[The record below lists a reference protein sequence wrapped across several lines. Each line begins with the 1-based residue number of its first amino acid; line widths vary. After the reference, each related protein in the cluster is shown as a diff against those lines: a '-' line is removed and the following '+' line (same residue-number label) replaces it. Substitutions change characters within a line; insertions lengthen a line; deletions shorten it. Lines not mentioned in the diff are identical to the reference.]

1 MTREGHVRF
10 CERLGGEIPR
20 ADSAIMKE
28 VQLPSAQ
35 TLRGFREP
43 QVQRL
48 HIVSRPSNVLNRLHG
63 MITNQR
69 DFVLPTSRHIFAV
82 GGDHNHQAEAALIGS
97 KQPVFINLLM
107 GPTVNRRPGAETRKA
122 LFVVLKPVAQ
132 VCIGEPRNSTAR
144 KGPCV
149 ATSTPSCPRRM
160 EGGMGTRFSQ
170 YRHSEAAG
178 HY

>member
-1 MTREGHVRF
+1 
-10 CERLGGEIPR
+10 
-20 ADSAIMKE
+20 
-28 VQLPSAQ
+28 
-35 TLRGFREP
+35 
-43 QVQRL
+43 
-48 HIVSRPSNVLNRLHG
+48 

-132 VCIGEPRNSTAR
+132 VCS
-144 KGPCV
+144 
-149 ATSTPSCPRRM
+149 ATSKWPDITKYKATQDR
-160 EGGMGTRFSQ
+160 
-170 YRHSEAAG
+170 YRKLATKP
-178 HY
+178 